1 MLVLASTVLTVVI
14 VVAVVVVLL
23 VLLIAFG
30 PLSRSEQ
37 VRDDTEAEM
46 GTLGVAHIEEPEDTS
61 RGAGGLDA
69 EERLDREFE

>member
-1 MLVLASTVLTVVI
+1 VLI
-14 VVAVVVVLL
+14 VTL
-23 VLLIAFG
+23 G

-37 VRDDTEAEM
+37 VRDDIEA
-46 GTLGVAHIEEPEDTS
+46 GVGPLGVAHIEEPEDTS

>member
-1 MLVLASTVLTVVI
+1 MLVLASTVVTVVI
-14 VVAVVVVLL
+14 VVGVVVVLG
-23 VLLIAFG
+23 VLIVAFG

-37 VRDDTEAEM
+37 QRDDIEAEM

-61 RGAGGLDA
+61 RQAGGLDA